1 MVQDKR
7 KVRRQCS
14 QDANRHKQRG
24 RKQQQQCQCTQCGA
38 CTRRRR
44 QPHMVRRKNGPAG
57 RKGGEEHGRHR
68 KLECNQSLKGG
79 NQKVNCKKRKRPRPC
94 AAKNKTPR
102 RHFLKKRH
110 GKCHCACC
118 SAAHSAHGSAA
129 STAGLAGSRIAAAA
143 VPVFQPGVPHCCC
156 CCCCCMPLFPADTGT
171 KLGCIMPGCIM
182 GCP

>member
-14 QDANRHKQRG
+14 QDANRHKQCG

-94 AAKNKTPR
+94 AAKKNAAEALLKKTPR
-102 RHFLKKRH
+102 QVPLCMLQRGPLSARFCSLNSWAGWITH
-110 GKCHCACC
+110 CC
-118 SAAHSAHGSAA
+118 SCSPSLSARGPSLLLLLLLLQAVV
-129 STAGLAGSRIAAAA
+129 SR
-143 VPVFQPGVPHCCC
+143 
-156 CCCCCMPLFPADTGT
+156 
-171 KLGCIMPGCIM
+171 
-182 GCP
+182 